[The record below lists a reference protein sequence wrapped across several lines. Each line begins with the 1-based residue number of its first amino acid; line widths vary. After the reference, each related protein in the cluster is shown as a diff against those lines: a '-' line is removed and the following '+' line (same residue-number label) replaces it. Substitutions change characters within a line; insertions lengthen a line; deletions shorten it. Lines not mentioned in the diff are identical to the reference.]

1 MNRPELLAPVGG
13 ESQLIAAIRF
23 GADAVY
29 MGGKRFGLRAYAG
42 NFDDD
47 ALKRATDYVHSHG
60 KKIHVTVNAYMYNN
74 DLDGVADA
82 VRELERIGVD
92 AAIVADPATI
102 EICREVAP
110 KLTLHLSTQAN
121 TLNWRAAA
129 FWHRQGIKR
138 VVLAREL
145 NMEDVRGICE
155 KTPESLEIE
164 ALVEQKNKF
173 TAGETLQWMSP
184 AGSVDFICK
193 NMTDEEGQLIDCA
206 PHPKQRVLLPL
217 PEGAQAGDFIRR
229 RIPEKV

>member
-92 AAIVADPATI
+92 AAIVSDLGAIAALRRDVP
-102 EICREVAP
+102 ELP
-110 KLTLHLSTQAN
+110 LHVSTQASTVN
-121 TLNWRAAA
+121 AEAV
-129 FWHRQGIKR
+129 R
-138 VVLAREL
+138 VYRDMGCERVILARETSIWL
-145 NMEDVRGICE
+145 
-155 KTPESLEIE
+155 
-164 ALVEQKNKF
+164 
-173 TAGETLQWMSP
+173 
-184 AGSVDFICK
+184 
-193 NMTDEEGQLIDCA
+193 
-206 PHPKQRVLLPL
+206 
-217 PEGAQAGDFIRR
+217 
-229 RIPEKV
+229 